1 MSIKDIIKT
10 NFLAKF
16 ATDISTYDIV
26 ISLGYAFLVSLA
38 VYFIYKYT
46 TKNVIYSKKFN
57 VTMSLMS
64 IVTAAVVLAIQS
76 NFVVSLGM
84 VGALSIVRFRTAVK
98 EPRDLL
104 FLFWSISNGII
115 AGAQLYEVALIL
127 TIIMSLAMIF
137 FKYLPEKSLP
147 FLLVVD
153 ILKDEEKIEKVLEKN
168 KIKYIIKSKN
178 VQKNK
183 ISIIY
188 EINMKTVNKPLIDEI
203 SKLTNVKELNLISQD
218 GESQY

>member
-1 MSIKDIIKT
+1 MSIKDIIKS
-10 NFLAKF
+10 NFLDKF
-16 ATDISTYDIV
+16 ATDISLMDILFT
-26 ISLGYAFLVSLA
+26 LGYTLIISFI
-38 VYFIYKYT
+38 VYLIYKYT

-76 NFVVSLGM
+76 NVVVSLGM

-115 AGAQLYEVALIL
+115 IGAQLYEIALVLLIVL
-127 TIIMSLAMIF
+127 SAAMII
-137 FKYLPEKSLP
+137 FKYFPEKNLP
-147 FLLVVD
+147 FLLV
-153 ILKDEEKIEKVLEKN
+153 LNLSKECEKIEQILNKN
-168 KIKYIIKSKN
+168 KVKYTIKSKN
-178 VQKNK
+178 IQKNR

-188 EINMKTVNKPLIDEI
+188 EINMKQVNNGILKEI
-203 SKLTNVKELNLISQD
+203 SKIDNVKELNLISQN